1 MSRNG
6 LGWCLKRNAKKV
18 HKYYYFNALLS
29 VGLVGSKASRLGI
42 PSPATANKLQF
53 AGCNSIII
61 MKLETTSPAADYE
74 CPFPGSGQFY
84 HGIRQQTR
92 FQAIWEHRFE
102 GMLMVAALRSPI

>member
-6 LGWCLKRNAKKV
+6 LVPKQYCKKA

-29 VGLVGSKASRLGI
+29 VGRVSSKAARLGI
-42 PSPATANKLQF
+42 ANPVTAHKLQF
-53 AGCNSIII
+53 AGCISIII

>member
-6 LGWCLKRNAKKV
+6 LVPKRTAKKA

-29 VGLVGSKASRLGI
+29 VGRVSSEASRLGI

-53 AGCNSIII
+53 AGCISIII
-61 MKLETTSPAADYE
+61 MKLETTSPAADYYE